1 MRHIVTAFRL
11 VGATLALFAVG
22 CSAETSS
29 PLPEFEQPGKSAES
43 KGAGVFGDQVTAP
56 VADRRQNI
64 DQSPVGAMNV
74 PADTQIFMRDR
85 GIATELV
92 WRNGALYTLVDD
104 FGSTKLVGIS
114 TNRNDSWVVQSGRYA
129 TSPLYFDGGDAFV
142 VKKADSAQTFPVVS
156 RISMMDLSSSNLT
169 SAVDSR
175 EQSLQFNGLYA
186 DSSAV
191 YYGSNN
197 LLYASPRNGGDQRVL
212 ADMTQWQNAGGASP
226 LSFVRFSADAD
237 YLYSVRADGMTMRV
251 SKRSSTAQ
259 EILSQKQIT
268 ELLDVRAVQAGLG
281 VKVDMAQDD
290 KTIAILVTGVSRED
304 TNTKTSVLFSCS
316 KDTKAS
322 CTGLARGNF
331 GSVALHDGQIYATD
345 VHTNEVLAVNKDSST
360 VFAKFSGLPSKFVV
374 DGRAAWGIAS
384 NGREYF
390 VLRAPRN

>member
-43 KGAGVFGDQVTAP
+43 KGAGVFGDQVSAP
-56 VADRRQNI
+56 AADRRQDI
-64 DQSPVGAMNV
+64 DKSPVGSLSV
-74 PADTQIFMRDR
+74 PADSQIFMKDR
-85 GIATELV
+85 GVATELV

-114 TNRNDSWVVQSGRYA
+114 TSRNDSWVVQSGRYA

-156 RISMMDLSSSNLT
+156 RISMMDLSSSNVT

-175 EQSLQFNGLYA
+175 EQTLHFNGLYA
-186 DSSAV
+186 DKNAV

-197 LLYASPRNGGDQRVL
+197 LLYASPRTGGDQRIL
-212 ADMTQWQNAGGASP
+212 ADMTQWQNAGGPAP
-226 LSFVRFSADAD
+226 LSFVHFSADTD
-237 YLYSVRADGMTMRV
+237 YLYSLRADGMTMRV
-251 SKRSSTAQ
+251 SKRTFGAE

-268 ELLDVRAVQAGLG
+268 ELLDVRAVQAGIG

-290 KTIAILVTGVSRED
+290 KTMAVLVTGVSRD
-304 TNTKTSVLFSCS
+304 DVNTKTSVLFSCA
-316 KDTKAS
+316 KDVKAS

-345 VHTNEVLAVNKDSST
+345 VNTNEVLAVSKDTTS

-374 DGRAAWGIAS
+374 DARAAWGIAS